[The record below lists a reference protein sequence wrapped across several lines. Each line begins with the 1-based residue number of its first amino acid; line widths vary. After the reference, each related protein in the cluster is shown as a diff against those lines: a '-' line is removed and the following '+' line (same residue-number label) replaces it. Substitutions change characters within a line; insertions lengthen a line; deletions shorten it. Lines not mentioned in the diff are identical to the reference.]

1 MDGNPGHKPWALDA
15 LVVAF
20 ISLPMPM
27 VALVL
32 ALFPADAPA
41 NPQAVLAGFAAT
53 LAIAALYLRSLRTR
67 TYSAFIVLSLLA
79 VAGNAMT
86 SIWLGIGSHRDFFT
100 SAFESIL
107 AYPLVFLY
115 RLWAKSRGEYSS
127 MSMRA
132 ISRAG
137 FAIAAFFTVWIMMMG
152 YAISTRAEPRPLQSI
167 IYNCY
172 NLILAVALAL
182 ESHGLE
188 LSTWHTLSISPKAL
202 RLDDKDLVPILGKK
216 KSDMLRAFTLSPD
229 RTLHCREIQAALEG
243 GGEGDFDCG
252 DCDKDTAKATACP
265 HYRST
270 YNSLLEIKRTI
281 EFLGIGTITAPENK
295 RRILAEGWKLAIFEG
310 VRIQAR
316 EG

>member
-1 MDGNPGHKPWALDA
+1 MDGNRVHKPWALDA
-15 LVVAF
+15 FVVAF

-41 NPQAVLAGFAAT
+41 DPRFILLGIAAT
-53 LAIAALYLRSLRTR
+53 LAMAALYLQSLRTR

-79 VAGNAMT
+79 LAGNAVT

-188 LSTWHTLSISPKAL
+188 LSTWHTLSISPKGL
-202 RLDDKDLVPILGKK
+202 RLDGKDLVPILGKK
-216 KSDMLRAFTLSPD
+216 KSDILRAFTLSPD
-229 RTLHCREIQAALEG
+229 RTLHCREIQAALD
-243 GGEGDFDCG
+243 GEGDFDCG
-252 DCDKDTAKATACP
+252 DCDKKTAKATACP

-295 RRILAEGWKLAIFEG
+295 RNILAEGWKLAIFEG
-310 VRIQAR
+310 VRIHSR